1 MVEDFEPFR
10 RFICSTLR
18 KRLEF
23 EIVEEVA
30 DGLEAVQR
38 AEELQ
43 PDLIVIDIGL
53 PSLNGIDAARRIR
66 VLSSKSKI
74 IFMSQESSADVAQQ
88 ALALGA
94 LGYVVKAHAGSELLA
109 AVEAV
114 LQGGQFVSSGLTGHD
129 FTPAPDTKLLDRTN
143 EPVSSPAPGRAEIT
157 RSHEV
162 EFYPDDAAFV
172 VGFTRFIEAA
182 LETGS
187 AVIVIATESHRKS
200 LLQRLREHGVDIV
213 AAVEQGRY
221 VPVDVA
227 ETLETFMVNDQPDP
241 ARLLKAAS
249 SLIAAAKAS
258 SGERPRVAACGECA
272 PTLWEQG
279 KADAAVEVEH
289 LWDEIATS
297 HNIDILCGYVL
308 SSFQRE
314 KESHIYERI
323 CAEHS
328 AISSPSERARTIDG
342 ESSRHDPPELRR
354 TRACMVVPMLGCELI
369 ERSPPTSLRRSCMLV
384 RPSPV
389 LFIAASGSKPTPRSL
404 TVS

>member
-18 KRLEF
+18 KTPEF
-23 EIVEEVA
+23 QIVEEA
-30 DGLEAVQR
+30 SDGLEAVR
-38 AEELQ
+38 KAEELQ
-43 PDLIVIDIGL
+43 PDLIMLDVGL

-66 VLSSKSKI
+66 KLSPKSKI
-74 IFMSQESSADVAQQ
+74 LFMSQEASADVVQEAF
-88 ALALGA
+88 ASGA
-94 LGYVVKAHAGSELLA
+94 LGYVVKAHAGSDLSA

-114 LQGGQFVSSGLTGHD
+114 LQGRQFVSGGLSGHD
-129 FTPAPDTKLLDRTN
+129 FIPASDPKPLDRPN
-143 EPVSSPAPGRAEIT
+143 ESLPPTALGRTEIT

-172 VGFTRFIEAA
+172 VGFTRFIEAT
-182 LETGS
+182 LESGS
-187 AVIVIATESHRKS
+187 AVIVIATASHRKS

-227 ETLETFMVNDQPDP
+227 ETLATFMVNDQPDP

-249 SLIAAAKAS
+249 NLIAAARAS
-258 SGERPRVAACGECA
+258 IGDRFRIAACGECA

-279 KADAAVEVEH
+279 KADAAVEVEQ
-289 LWDEIATS
+289 LWDEIAKS
-297 HNIDILCGYVL
+297 YNVDILCGYVL

-314 KESHIYERI
+314 QESHIYERI

-328 AISSPSERARTIDG
+328 AV
-342 ESSRHDPPELRR
+342 SSR
-354 TRACMVVPMLGCELI
+354 
-369 ERSPPTSLRRSCMLV
+369 
-384 RPSPV
+384 
-389 LFIAASGSKPTPRSL
+389 
-404 TVS
+404 

>member
-10 RFICSTLR
+10 RFICSTLG
-18 KRLEF
+18 KRSEF

-30 DGLEAVQR
+30 DGLEAVQK

-43 PDLIVIDIGL
+43 PDLIVLDIGL

-66 VLSSKSKI
+66 KLTLKSKI
-74 IFMSQESSADVAQQ
+74 LFISQESSADVVQE
-88 ALALGA
+88 ALASGA
-94 LGYVVKAHAGSELLA
+94 LGYVVKAYAGNELFA

-114 LQGGQFVSSGLTGHD
+114 LQGRQFVGSGLSGHYFASD
-129 FTPAPDTKLLDRTN
+129 SKPLDRTN
-143 EPVSSPAPGRAEIT
+143 EPVPSPAQGRTEIT

-162 EFYPDDAAFV
+162 EFYPDDAAFM

-182 LETGS
+182 LESGS

-227 ETLETFMVNDQPDP
+227 ETLATFMVNDQPDP
-241 ARLLKAAS
+241 ARLLKAANN
-249 SLIAAAKAS
+249 LIATAKAS
-258 SGERPRVAACGECA
+258 IGDRFRVAACGECA

-279 KADAAVEVEH
+279 KVDAAVEVEH
-289 LWDEIATS
+289 LWDEIAKS
-297 HNIDILCGYVL
+297 HDVDILCGYVL

-314 KESHIYERI
+314 QESHIYERI

-328 AISSPSERARTIDG
+328 AV
-342 ESSRHDPPELRR
+342 SSR
-354 TRACMVVPMLGCELI
+354 
-369 ERSPPTSLRRSCMLV
+369 
-384 RPSPV
+384 
-389 LFIAASGSKPTPRSL
+389 
-404 TVS
+404 